1 MDVADKFVFNGFAGA
16 SLIFKGPTRT
26 RAAISSTYLAINA
39 RIRDESLSPSKN
51 PVVVRRKLSKE
62 IYPIITARYS
72 Y

>member
-39 RIRDESLSPSKN
+39 RMRDESLSSEN